1 MEYPICQNCGA
12 AVGDMKLHER
22 WHVDQERT
30 IIDKAVEKTMREL
43 DRKVRMAR
51 LGRPR

>member
-12 AVGDMKLHER
+12 AMGDRKLHDKWHANLER
-22 WHVDQERT
+22 ELSGVVD
-30 IIDKAVEKTMREL
+30 KVMREL
-43 DRKVRMAR
+43 DRQMSRAR